1 VVAVFL
7 FCGAILIFS
16 IFAPLKLFKM
26 KIQQL
31 YDLQQDINRLI
42 IAGSKF
48 AKDDPRL
55 QKQIQVFNKLGE
67 KAPVFKKIA
76 EGIENLVGADIT
88 DSADKL
94 SDISV
99 LLYSVLYTQG
109 ETVEDSTNAEGSTK
123 LEPIL
128 PLDDIRTD
136 KSYMTLKPVI
146 EALSTRRS
154 GRLEVLKNAFENN
167 LLNDFRIY
175 HLLDIALEDK
185 YNDLADYVETV
196 IIPSI
201 GKPMLPVLLKN
212 FNYKDTVGDVRR
224 FRLLNELNYPKIRET
239 IEEIFAGKSKR
250 LQTEAITV
258 MSKNPEKEDLLIKFS
273 SNRRKPVHTA
283 ARQSSEDLDTANAQ
297 QNTV

>member
-1 VVAVFL
+1 
-7 FCGAILIFS
+7 
-16 IFAPLKLFKM
+16 M